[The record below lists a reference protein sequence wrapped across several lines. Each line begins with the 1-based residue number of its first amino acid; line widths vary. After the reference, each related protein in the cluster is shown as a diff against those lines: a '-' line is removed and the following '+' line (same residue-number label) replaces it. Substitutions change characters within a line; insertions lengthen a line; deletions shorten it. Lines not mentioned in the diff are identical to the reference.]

1 MLLYLPSPNGGCCS
15 ILRTVSLTFL
25 HLILFCR
32 CDECGKIFANKSN
45 LNRHTK
51 FNCKGRKEMRS
62 YCCKICSTS
71 TARRDDLRKHYRR
84 FHPTDKAEV
93 DDLQPMM
100 LDELNEA
107 YECVKNE
114 DTDIAEDAVIICEA
128 LSSK

>member
-1 MLLYLPSPNGGCCS
+1 MG
-15 ILRTVSLTFL
+15 F
-25 HLILFCR
+25 
-32 CDECGKIFANKSN
+32 
-45 LNRHTK
+45 
-51 FNCKGRKEMRS
+51 
-62 YCCKICSTS
+62 YCCKICPKS

-93 DDLQPMM
+93 DDIKPMM

-114 DTDIAEDAVIICEA
+114 DPDSAADAVIICEA